1 MKRLAV
7 VFGCLAV
14 TLAACGGSSE
24 AGGAK
29 GQFISQGDVICR
41 ETISTASSIGAG
53 SDTPTLEKA
62 RNAWAQ
68 AFQKLDTLTVPKDT
82 EAKALEFKANVHNVA
97 LTADE
102 AYQASLVG
110 NQQRVRKAAD
120 DLANSRKKA
129 AKTAKEY
136 GFKVCSQL

>member
-1 MKRLAV
+1 M
-7 VFGCLAV
+7 AV

-24 AGGAK
+24 PGGAK
-29 GQFISQGDVICR
+29 AQFIAQGDVICR
-41 ETISTASSIGAG
+41 ETMATVSSIGSG

-68 AFQKLDTLTVPKDT
+68 AFQKLDRLTVPTDT

-102 AYQASLVG
+102 AYQASLVA
-110 NQQRVRKAAD
+110 NQTRARKAVD
-120 DLANSRKKA
+120 DLANSKKQA